1 MGKRSG
7 DPRDADIA
15 RRVRALRLQRGL
27 SQSALGSALGVTFQ
41 QVQKY
46 ESGTNRIS
54 AGRLYRIAQV
64 LDAPIPFFYASD
76 EERRGETEPRP
87 REHDPEK
94 ACPGLDPGCAPVFG
108 ERSCSANARE
118 RDDDSKKSHFGP
130 DVETDFLQNSG
141 AMRLIR
147 AYSRIT
153 DRHARQ
159 RLLRLTES
167 LAAQ

>member
-1 MGKRSG
+1 MGKRGG

-27 SQSALGSALGVTFQ
+27 SQTALGSALGVTFQ

-54 AGRLYRIAQV
+54 AGRLYRIAQA
-64 LDAPIPFFYASD
+64 LDAPIPFFYAND
-76 EERRGETEPRP
+76 EDRRSQTEPR
-87 REHDPEK
+87 
-94 ACPGLDPGCAPVFG
+94 AC
-108 ERSCSANARE
+108 
-118 RDDDSKKSHFGP
+118 
-130 DVETDFLQNSG
+130 DVETDFLQNTG

-153 DRHARQ
+153 DRDTQR

-167 LAAQ
+167 LAAR